1 MESNFAKRDTGRC
14 HEYQNIEIVK
24 IDGKKYVKRK
34 RDGKIMHANK
44 EGVSRANT
52 NLEENVT
59 VILNPSHIVMI
70 KDYGDG
76 AVISTTLNSRTGTV
90 YVKESKEEVLRMIQ
104 EETFYD
110 DEF

>member
-44 EGVSRANT
+44 EVVSRD
-52 NLEENVT
+52 
-59 VILNPSHIVMI
+59 NPKRKIRRQRNNHFKS
-70 KDYGDG
+70 
-76 AVISTTLNSRTGTV
+76 
-90 YVKESKEEVLRMIQ
+90 
-104 EETFYD
+104 
-110 DEF
+110 

>member
-24 IDGKKYVKRK
+24 IDGKKRVKRK

-52 NLEENVT
+52 KRKIRRQCN
-59 VILNPSHIVMI
+59 SHF
-70 KDYGDG
+70 
-76 AVISTTLNSRTGTV
+76 
-90 YVKESKEEVLRMIQ
+90 ES
-104 EETFYD
+104 
-110 DEF
+110 